1 MNDSPAVGRPQ
12 GPGGGTRPVHPAV
25 VMLTASFHPH
35 LGGAERQALA
45 LSKALA
51 RKGVPVRVLTRRLPG
66 TPARAVVEGIPVRRL
81 PAPGSGLLNS
91 AVFLL
96 SSLAWLVLHAPE
108 FDAVHVHLA
117 GSPALAAALVGRLTG
132 KAVVIKVGG
141 GRGIGEVA
149 VSARSWP
156 GRLKLALLALLEP
169 RFVAVTEDL
178 ALELAEHSLGPAQ
191 VVPNG
196 VDIEAF
202 HPASPTER
210 AELRARWG
218 LGEGPAFL
226 YMGRISVEKRLPAFA
241 AAFGR
246 ATAGVSPRPRLVAAG
261 SGPEEAALRE
271 AARAAGVDLL
281 LLPTQEDPP
290 PLYRACDAFV
300 LPSVSEGLSNA
311 LLEAM
316 ASGLAVVA
324 SRVGG
329 TAEAVEDGVSG
340 LLFDPADAAAEE
352 GAVRRLLAEPG
363 LAARLGSA
371 ARERALSR
379 YALDA
384 VAERYLKLYNPG

>member
-1 MNDSPAVGRPQ
+1 MNAA
-12 GPGGGTRPVHPAV
+12 PAV

-51 RKGVPVRVLTRRLPG
+51 RKGVPVRILTRRLPG
-66 TPARAVVEGIPVRRL
+66 TEARGAVEGIPVRRL
-81 PAPGSGLLNS
+81 PAPGSGFLNS
-91 AVFLL
+91 AVFLAG
-96 SSLAWLVLHAPE
+96 SLAWLVLHAPE

-132 KAVVIKVGG
+132 KTVVVKIGG

-149 VSARSWP
+149 VSSRSWA
-156 GRLKLALLALLEP
+156 GRLKLALLGLLEP

-196 VDIEAF
+196 VDVEAF
-202 HPASPTER
+202 RPAGPSEKE
-210 AELRARWG
+210 ELRRRWG
-218 LGEGPAFL
+218 LEEGPAFL
-226 YMGRISVEKRLPAFA
+226 YMGRLAVEKRLPAFA
-241 AAFGR
+241 ASFGR
-246 ATAGVSPRPRLVAAG
+246 AAAGHAPKPRLVAAG
-261 SGPEEAALRE
+261 SGPEEGALKAA
-271 AARAAGVDLL
+271 AAAAGVELT
-281 LLPTQEDPP
+281 LLPVQEDPA

-316 ASGLAVVA
+316 ASGLPVVA

-340 LLFDPADAAAEE
+340 LLFDPADPAAEE
-352 GAVRRLLAEPG
+352 GAVRRLLDEPG
-363 LAARLGSA
+363 LAARMGAA
-371 ARERALSR
+371 ARARALSR
-379 YALDA
+379 YSLDA
-384 VAERYLKLYNPG
+384 VAERYLKLYNR